1 MDLEGKML
9 KKFKLTWAT
18 GLVMSLILGFS
29 ACAPK
34 APPSGGVTDQLGRS
48 VKLKNYPQRIVS
60 LAPSNT
66 EILFAL
72 GLGDKVVGVTTFDDF
87 PEEAKSKEK
96 VGGLTNPDIEKL
108 VSLRPDLVVATSL
121 QQGMVIPQLER
132 QNITVIALS
141 PKNVPEILEG
151 ITLLGKVTGADNE
164 AKKLVN
170 SMQARINKVSKL
182 TSQLT
187 PEERP
192 RVFYLLWSD
201 PLLAAGKNTFHDE
214 LIRLA
219 GGVNIFS
226 DVEKY
231 GGVNLEVVLDR
242 NPQIILADTGHGS
255 GGDTSFRWAAE
266 ESRLKGTE
274 ALKEDQ
280 VFEIDADLVN
290 RAGPR
295 IVDGLEAMLKLI
307 HPDLYEQL

>member
-1 MDLEGKML
+1 ML
-9 KKFKLTWAT
+9 KKFKVMWAL
-18 GLVMSLILGFS
+18 GLVMSFILVFS

-34 APPSGGVTDQLGRS
+34 TPPSEGVTDQLGRV
-48 VKLKNYPQRIVS
+48 VKLQSYPQRIVS

-72 GLGDKVVGVTTFDDF
+72 GLGDRVVGVTTFDDF

-108 VSLRPDLVVATSL
+108 VSLRPDLVVVTSL
-121 QQGMVIPQLER
+121 QQKMVIPELER
-132 QNITVIALS
+132 QNISVIALS
-141 PKNVPEILEG
+141 PQNMSEILEG
-151 ITLLGKVTGADNE
+151 VTLLGKITGADSQ

-170 SMQARINKVSKL
+170 SLRARIDRVSKL

-187 PEERP
+187 PKERP

-201 PLLAAGKNTFHDE
+201 PLRTTGKNTFHDE

-219 GGVNIFS
+219 GGVNVFS

-231 GGVNLEVVLDR
+231 GAVNLEVVLER

-255 GGDTSFRWAAE
+255 GGDTPYKWATE

-274 ALKEDQ
+274 ALKDGQ
-280 VFEIDADLVN
+280 VFEIDANLVN

-295 IVDGLEAMLKLI
+295 IVDGLEEMLKLI
-307 HPDLYEQL
+307 HPDLYEKLQ